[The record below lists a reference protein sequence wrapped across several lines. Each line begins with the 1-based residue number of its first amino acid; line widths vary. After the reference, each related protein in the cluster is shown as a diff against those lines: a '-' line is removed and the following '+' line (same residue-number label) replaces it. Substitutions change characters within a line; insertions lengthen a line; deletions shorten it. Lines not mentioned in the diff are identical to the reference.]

1 MIVPTGVPCIM
12 SSGKER
18 NAIMDIEQQYRI
30 LNVGTDATDDEIVVA
45 YKKLALQFHP
55 DRNPH
60 RVQWATEAMTRIN
73 LAYSTV
79 MSYRFRT
86 DTARPGGETS
96 TVQEEPAQ
104 KKEKPVHEERS
115 KKTVVD
121 SEILTAQFI
130 RQRESAKDSLYRY
143 FQYSLY
149 SLPIREKVANRA
161 IFNKI
166 VFSLRKSYHGIRR
179 LAGMTDD
186 RELLEHFEVF
196 TRMLFHFYRSSE
208 CLNIIDSY
216 ANQYDV
222 EAYRVYKQGDEDLT
236 LAGKELFYDRHN
248 RGHFR
253 KEIAHAHAARA
264 EKTFSAN
271 LRVFPDSSWA
281 VETAIKLDYV
291 RALRKY
297 LDLFFQDA
305 R

>member
-1 MIVPTGVPCIM
+1 MIVPPAVFRIIRNK
-12 SSGKER
+12 KENEGTMR
-18 NAIMDIEQQYRI
+18 IEQQYR
-30 LNVGTDATDDEIVVA
+30 LLDVAPDATDEEIVAA
-45 YKKLALQFHP
+45 YKKLALQYHP
-55 DRNPH
+55 DRNPD

-73 LAYSTV
+73 LAYSAV

-86 DTARPGGETS
+86 ETIRPDEAHATENETPVAEKS
-96 TVQEEPAQ
+96 KPAPEER
-104 KKEKPVHEERS
+104 KKE
-115 KKTVVD
+115 TVVD

-130 RQRESAKDSLYRY
+130 RHRESAKDSLYRY

-149 SLPIREKVANRA
+149 HLPIREKVANRA

-186 RELLEHFEVF
+186 PELLEHFEVF

-222 EAYRVYKQGDEDLT
+222 EAYRVYKRGDEDLMQ
-236 LAGKELFYDRHN
+236 AGKELFYDRHN
-248 RGHFR
+248 RGRFR
-253 KEIAHAHAARA
+253 KDIALAHAARA

-271 LRVFPDSSWA
+271 LKVFPNSSWA
-281 VETAIKLDYV
+281 VETGIKLEYA
-291 RALRKY
+291 RALLVY
-297 LDLFFQDA
+297 LDLFFTDTA
-305 R
+305 